1 MALLKR
7 EDLQRHIGLRSHP
20 AVLFEEHM
28 KVWAQTIMDQR
39 KKSSHLHSLHRTW
52 LEKQK
57 PLDRTMQFWSRSVSV
72 YASYKVCQVRTSF
85 LSKEAQERA
94 WEVQHE
100 WAAEKVYSL
109 CSELGGFFLKV
120 AQLIGKPDL
129 APDAW
134 VRKLV
139 TLCDTAPAT
148 PFSTVT
154 GVLEQEFGVPTSVL
168 FEEFHK
174 EPLGSASVAQVHQAK
189 IRGLK
194 DYVAVKVQHPGV
206 QELMMT
212 DIRNLKA
219 FAAFVRRF
227 DVKFDMLSVLDEL
240 EEQVGLEFDFIREA
254 RSMDRIANSLSI
266 TNGRNPPVVVP
277 RSIPGLVTRKV
288 LIMEFIDGLPLL
300 RLGEEMAKRGIDPS
314 GAVAKF
320 AQRRILKDLTAAYGQ
335 MILKDGFFQ
344 ADPHPGNIL
353 ITGKGKVALLDYGQV
368 KDLPNSLRL
377 DYAKFILALN
387 SGEPSEIGRCLE
399 KLGVVV
405 CKKVDNDPASLK
417 IMASMMFDTKLP
429 PGLTKANPFNEDD
442 VLRKFPV
449 MSFPKE
455 MFFVLR
461 TVHIL
466 RGLSV
471 FMGIS
476 YSCAEEWGEFAKQAL
491 SESNQGEAP
500 HLPLEENCSSKL
512 GLKKRHELVW
522 EKRKRSKQLLWFKSS
537 VT

>member
-1 MALLKR
+1 MVLLQT
-7 EDLQRHIGLRSHP
+7 EELQSNIGLSSHP
-20 AVLFEEHM
+20 AVLFEEHV
-28 KVWAQTIMDQR
+28 KTWAGAVLDEKR
-39 KKSSHLHSLHRTW
+39 RSAHLHSLHQTW

-57 PLDRTMQFWSRSVSV
+57 PLDRTMQFWRRSVSV
-72 YASYKVCQVRTSF
+72 YTSYKLCQVRTHF
-85 LSKEAQERA
+85 LSKEAQDKA

-109 CSELGGFFLKV
+109 CLELGGFFLKV

-148 PFSTVT
+148 PFSTII
-154 GVLEQEFGVPTSVL
+154 GVLEQELGIPTKVL

-174 EPLGSASVAQVHQAK
+174 EPLGCASVAQVHQAR
-189 IRGLK
+189 IRGAK
-194 DYVAVKVQHPGV
+194 GYVAVKVQHPGV
-206 QELMMT
+206 EELMMT

-227 DVKFDMLSVLDEL
+227 DVKFDMLSVLCEL
-240 EEQVGLEFDFIREA
+240 EEQVGLEFDFLREA
-254 RSMDRIANSLSI
+254 RSMDRIADSLSVG
-266 TNGRNPPVVVP
+266 NHGKPPVLVP
-277 RSIPGLVTRKV
+277 RSIPGLVSRQV
-288 LIMEFIDGLPLL
+288 LTMEFIEGLPLL
-300 RLGEEMAKRGIDPS
+300 RLGDEMAKRGIDP
-314 GAVAKF
+314 GGPVARL
-320 AQRRILKDLTAAYGQ
+320 AQRKILKDLTAAYGQ

-353 ITGKGKVALLDYGQV
+353 ITKKGKVALLDYGQV

-377 DYAKFILALN
+377 DYAKFVLALN
-387 SGEPSEIGRCLE
+387 AGEPYEIGRCLE

-405 CKKVDNDPASLK
+405 CKKVEDDPASFK

-429 PGLTKANPFNEDD
+429 PGLTKANPFNKDD
-442 VLRKFPV
+442 VLKKFPV
-449 MSFPKE
+449 KSFPKE

-461 TVHIL
+461 TIHIL

-471 FMGIS
+471 SMGIP
-476 YSCAEEWGEFAKQAL
+476 YSCAEEWRELAMEAV
-491 SESNQGEAP
+491 STSNQAKTKVLSFQQK
-500 HLPLEENCSSKL
+500 HSSSSSIKHS
-512 GLKKRHELVW
+512 RELMW
-522 EKRKRSKQLLWFKSS
+522 ERRKRSKQLLWFKSS

>member
-1 MALLKR
+1 MVLLQR
-7 EDLQRHIGLRSHP
+7 EDLQSNIGLRSHP

-28 KVWAQTIMDQR
+28 RTWALTFMDQR
-39 KKSSHLHSLHRTW
+39 KQSAHLHSLHQTW
-52 LEKQK
+52 LEKRK
-57 PLDRTMQFWSRSVSV
+57 PLDRTMQFWRRSVSV
-72 YASYKVCQVRTSF
+72 YASYKVCQARTRF
-85 LSKEAQERA
+85 LSKEAQEKV
-94 WEVQHE
+94 WEDQHE

-139 TLCDTAPAT
+139 TLCDSAPAT
-148 PFSTVT
+148 PFPTVT
-154 GVLEQEFGVPTSVL
+154 GVIDQEFGIPASVL

-174 EPLGSASVAQVHQAK
+174 VPLGSASVAQVHRAK
-189 IRGLK
+189 LRGSN

-212 DIRNLKA
+212 DICNLKA

-227 DVKFDMLSVLDEL
+227 DVKFDMLSVLHEL
-240 EEQVGLEFDFIREA
+240 EEQVGLEFDFVREA

-266 TNGRNPPVVVP
+266 KNGGNPPVLIP

-288 LIMEFIDGLPLL
+288 LIMEFVDGLPLL
-300 RLGEEMAKRGIDPS
+300 GLGEEMAKRGIDPN
-314 GAVAKF
+314 GALAKF
-320 AQRRILKDLTAAYGQ
+320 TQRRILKDLTAAYGQ

-353 ITGKGKVALLDYGQV
+353 ITRKGKVALLDYGQV
-368 KDLPNSLRL
+368 KDLSDSLRL

-387 SGEPSEIGRCLE
+387 AGEPSEIGRCLE

-405 CKKVDNDPASLK
+405 CRKVDNDPASLK
-417 IMASMMFDTKLP
+417 IMATTMFDTRLP
-429 PGLTKANPFNEDD
+429 PGLTKANPFNKDD

-449 MSFPKE
+449 KNFPKD

-461 TVHIL
+461 TIHIL

-471 FMGIS
+471 FMGIP
-476 YSCAEEWGEFAKQAL
+476 YSCAEEWREFAKQAL
-491 SESNQGEAP
+491 SESNLGETARVS
-500 HLPLEENCSSKL
+500 LEGNHSSSVSM
-512 GLKKRHELVW
+512 KRQELVW
-522 EKRKRSKQLLWFKSS
+522 EQRKRSRRLLWLKSS